1 MQKHIISETKHFLFC
16 LIIFIATTVMPS
28 VVIFFFQKTSHIW
41 MKTVRNMATNEEAR
55 LDKP

>member
-28 VVIFFFQKTSHIW
+28 VVIFFQKTSHIW
-41 MKTVRNMATNEEAR
+41 METVRNMATNEEAR